1 MIKVKEAIIVEG
13 KYDKI
18 KLSSIVDGLIIDV
31 GGFNI
36 FKNKDMINL
45 IKRLSDTRGILVFT
59 DSDGAGL
66 LIRNY
71 LNGIIPKDKIKHAYI
86 PDIYGKEKR
95 KDKPSKEGKLGVE
108 GVPKE
113 IIIKAIERSGAD
125 CFGSLKSDCD
135 SKDKITKQDL
145 YEMGYIGKENSSKKR
160 KELLKQL
167 DLPENLSVN
176 ALIKV
181 LSSL

>member
-1 MIKVKEAIIVEG
+1 MIKIKEAIIVEG

-36 FKNKDMINL
+36 FKNEDMLNL
-45 IKRLSDTRGILVFT
+45 IKKLANTRGILVFT

-71 LNGIIPKDKIKHAYI
+71 LNGIIPKDRIKHAYI

-108 GVPKE
+108 GVQKE
-113 IIIKAIERSGAD
+113 VIIKAIERSGAD
-125 CFGSLKSDCD
+125 FCN
-135 SKDKITKQDL
+135 SKKENKKTISRLDL
-145 YEMGYIGKENSSKKR
+145 YEMGYIGKENSRKKR
-160 KELLKQL
+160 TELLKNL
-167 DLPENLSVN
+167 GLPENLSVN
-176 ALIKV
+176 ALIKI
-181 LSSL
+181 LSNL

>member
-1 MIKVKEAIIVEG
+1 MIRIKEAIIVEG

-18 KLSSIVDGLIIDV
+18 KLSSIIDGLIIDI
-31 GGFNI
+31 GGFSI
-36 FKNKDMINL
+36 FKDKDMINL
-45 IKRLSDTRGILVFT
+45 IKKLAKTRGIVVFT

-71 LNGIIPKDKIKHAYI
+71 LNGQIPKDRIKHAYI

-108 GVPKE
+108 GVSKE
-113 IIIKAIERSGAD
+113 IIIKALERSGAD
-125 CFGSLKSDCD
+125 ICNGE
-135 SKDKITKQDL
+135 SKKDKQNNKITKLDL
-145 YEMGYIGKENSSKKR
+145 YEMGYIGKENSSQKR
-160 KELLKQL
+160 KELLKSL

-181 LSSL
+181 LSEI